1 MLDLVYFAYR
11 NSVHASAYETPYHM
25 LHGRDRFMSID
36 TYLEVGNYD
45 VIFAKDY
52 KIRLV
57 PNLFTEF
64 EFIYIQNLN

>member
-1 MLDLVYFAYR
+1 
-11 NSVHASAYETPYHM
+11 M

-57 PNLFTEF
+57 PNLFTAF